1 MKSKWYIYFSI
12 HSRLYLFQH
21 KW

>member
-1 MKSKWYIYFSI
+1 MKSKWYVYFSI
-12 HSRLYLFQH
+12 NSRFYLFQH